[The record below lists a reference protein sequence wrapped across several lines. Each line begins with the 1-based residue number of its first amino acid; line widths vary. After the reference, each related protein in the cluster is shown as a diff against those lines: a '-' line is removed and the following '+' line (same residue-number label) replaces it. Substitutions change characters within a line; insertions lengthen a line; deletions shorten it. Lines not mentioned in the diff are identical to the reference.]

1 MRGDGI
7 RYAME
12 HAGPELGQKIW
23 DELMRPKPSMDK
35 IREAKVR
42 EMKEKMLCLEA
53 LQKVTEKRFP
63 ATDYCIGDYQ
73 EEAVCIQPQQNG
85 WIVN

>member
-1 MRGDGI
+1 MKGVCFMRGDGI

-12 HAGPELGQKIW
+12 HANPELGQKIW

-42 EMKEKMLCLEA
+42 ELKLKMIKAEREYEKA
-53 LQKVTEKRFP
+53 SVQ
-63 ATDYCIGDYQ
+63 
-73 EEAVCIQPQQNG
+73 
-85 WIVN
+85 